1 MQHPHSRHLGKPG
14 PWQETD
20 MKSKYTAAP
29 VDLVSRTDSSDSPT
43 FEARTYAKVAWRL
56 IPFLMLCYLG
66 AYLDRV
72 NVGFAKLQML
82 SDLRFSETIY
92 GIGAG
97 IFFLG
102 YFLFEVPSNLILHR
116 VGARRWL
123 ARIML
128 TWAVISASFVFVKSP
143 TAFYVL
149 RFLLGVAE
157 AGFAPGVILYLT
169 YWFPSA
175 RRAKALSLFFMA
187 IPLAGIVGGPLSG
200 WIMHSL
206 QGTYELAGWKW
217 LFMLEAVPSLLLGFA
232 ILFYL
237 DDGIDKAKWLT
248 DSEKALLARN
258 VAGDNAHKM
267 AHLSIKE
274 FIADRRLWLMA
285 SIYFCVVLGQYG
297 LTFWLPTII
306 RKSGVADPLWIG
318 VFTAIP
324 YLCAIVAL
332 PLIGISADRR
342 RERRFHLAIPM
353 LIAAAGFATLPMLGS
368 VGASIVCLSIASAG
382 ILASSSQ
389 FWSLPTAL
397 LGGMSAAA
405 GIAAVNCFA
414 NLAGFFSPAIVGWLN
429 DLTGKSTA
437 GLIFISTAVTL
448 GALLVFLVP
457 AKSVNR

>member
-1 MQHPHSRHLGKPG
+1 
-14 PWQETD
+14 
-20 MKSKYTAAP
+20 MKSKYTASAIDGEVIAP
-29 VDLVSRTDSSDSPT
+29 ADATS
-43 FEARTYAKVAWRL
+43 FESRTYAKVSRRL

-82 SDLRFSETIY
+82 NDLRFSETVY
-92 GIGAG
+92 GMGAG

-102 YFLFEVPSNLILHR
+102 YFLFEVPSNVILHR
-116 VGARRWL
+116 VGARKWL

-128 TWAVISASFVFVKSP
+128 TWAVISASFVFVKTP
-143 TAFYVL
+143 AAFYAL

-169 YWFPSA
+169 YWFPA
-175 RRAKALSLFFMA
+175 TRRAKALSLFFMA
-187 IPLAGIVGGPLSG
+187 IPLAGILGGPLSG

-206 QGTYELAGWKW
+206 QGAMNMAGWKW
-217 LFMLEAVPSLLLGFA
+217 LFLLEALPSLVLGVA

-237 DDGIDKAKWLT
+237 DDGIAKAKWLT
-248 DSEKALLARN
+248 ESEKSLLARN
-258 VAGDNAHKM
+258 VSSDNAHTT
-267 AHLSIKE
+267 AHVSIRS
-274 FIADRRLWLMA
+274 FIGDRRLWLMA
-285 SIYFCVVLGQYG
+285 AIYFCVVLGQYG

-306 RKSGVADPLWIG
+306 RKSGVADPLWVG

-332 PLIGISADRR
+332 PLIGMSADRR

-353 LIAAAGFATLPMLGS
+353 LVAAAGFAVLPTLGS
-368 VGASIVCLSIASAG
+368 VPASIICLSIAAAG

-429 DLTGKSTA
+429 DLTGRSTA

-448 GALLVFLVP
+448 GACLVFLVP
-457 AKSVNR
+457 ARSVNR

>member
-1 MQHPHSRHLGKPG
+1 MKTKYATSPLAGEATPHA
-14 PWQETD
+14 D
-20 MKSKYTAAP
+20 AA
-29 VDLVSRTDSSDSPT
+29 T
-43 FEARTYAKVAWRL
+43 FESRTYARVVRRL

-82 SDLRFSETIY
+82 SDLHFSETIY
-92 GIGAG
+92 GLGAG

-102 YFLFEVPSNLILHR
+102 YFLFEVPSNVILHK
-116 VGARRWL
+116 VGAKKWL

-128 TWAVISASFVFVKSP
+128 TWAVISACFAFVSTP
-143 TAFYVL
+143 TQFYIL

-157 AGFAPGVILYLT
+157 AGFAPGVILYMT
-169 YWFPSA
+169 YWFPSE
-175 RRAKALSLFFMA
+175 RRAKALSMFFMA

-200 WIMHSL
+200 YILHAFH
-206 QGTYELAGWKW
+206 GATGLAGWKW
-217 LFMLEAVPSLLLGFA
+217 LFLIEAVPSLVLGVA

-237 DDGIDKAKWLT
+237 DNGIRSARWLT
-248 DSEKALLARN
+248 EAEKALLERN
-258 VAGDNAHKM
+258 IEGDNAHKHV
-267 AHLSIKE
+267 HLSIRD
-274 FIADRRLWLMA
+274 FLADRRLWLMA
-285 SIYFCVVLGQYG
+285 AIYFCVVLGQYG

-306 RKSGVADPLWIG
+306 RKSGVADPLWVG
-318 VFTAIP
+318 VFTALP

-332 PLIGISADRR
+332 PLIGMSADRR
-342 RERRFHLAIPM
+342 RERRLHLVVPM
-353 LIAAAGFATLPMLGS
+353 LVSAAGFATLPFLGG
-368 VGASIVCLSIASAG
+368 VGSSLLCLCVAAAG

-389 FWSLPTAL
+389 FWALPTAL

-405 GIAAVNCFA
+405 GIAAVNCVA

-437 GLIFISTAVTL
+437 GLVFISATVVT

-457 AKSVNR
+457 ARAVNR

>member
-1 MQHPHSRHLGKPG
+1 
-14 PWQETD
+14 
-20 MKSKYTAAP
+20 MKTKYASPIEGDVMAHADAA
-29 VDLVSRTDSSDSPT
+29 T
-43 FEARTYAKVAWRL
+43 FESKTYAKVVRRL

-82 SDLRFSETIY
+82 NDLRFSETIY
-92 GIGAG
+92 GLGAG

-102 YFLFEVPSNLILHR
+102 YFLFEVPSNMILHK
-116 VGARRWL
+116 VGARNWL

-128 TWAVISASFVFVKSP
+128 TWAVISASFAFVSSP
-143 TAFYVL
+143 TSFYVL

-157 AGFAPGVILYLT
+157 AGFAPGVILYMT
-169 YWFPSA
+169 YWFPSE
-175 RRAKALSLFFMA
+175 RRAKALSMFFMA

-200 WIMHSL
+200 YIMHAFHGVL
-206 QGTYELAGWKW
+206 DLAGWKW
-217 LFMLEAVPSLLLGFA
+217 LFMLEALPSLVLGIA
-232 ILFYL
+232 ILLYL
-237 DDGIDKAKWLT
+237 DNGIQSAKWLT
-248 DSEKALLARN
+248 DAEKALLARN
-258 VAGDNAHKM
+258 VAGDNAQKVSHV
-267 AHLSIKE
+267 SIRA

-306 RKSGVADPLWIG
+306 RKAGVADPLWVGIL
-318 VFTAIP
+318 TALP
-324 YLCAIVAL
+324 YLCAMIAL
-332 PLIGISADRR
+332 PLVGLSADRR
-342 RERRFHLAIPM
+342 RERRLHLAIPM
-353 LIAAAGFATLPMLGS
+353 LVAAAGFATLPLLGS
-368 VGASIVCLSIASAG
+368 VGASIVCLSIAAAG
-382 ILASSSQ
+382 ILTSSSQ
-389 FWSLPTAL
+389 FWALPTAL

-437 GLIFISTAVTL
+437 GLIFISGVIVL

-457 AKSVNR
+457 AKTVNR

>member
-1 MQHPHSRHLGKPG
+1 
-14 PWQETD
+14 
-20 MKSKYTAAP
+20 MKSKYTASAIDGE
-29 VDLVSRTDSSDSPT
+29 VLAHSDATS
-43 FEARTYAKVAWRL
+43 FESRTYAKVSRRL

-82 SDLRFSETIY
+82 NDLRFSETVY
-92 GIGAG
+92 GMGAG

-102 YFLFEVPSNLILHR
+102 YFLFEVPSNLVLHR
-116 VGARRWL
+116 VGARKWL

-169 YWFPSA
+169 YWFPAA

-206 QGTYELAGWKW
+206 HGAMNMAGWKW
-217 LFMLEAVPSLLLGFA
+217 LFMLEALPSLVLGVA
-232 ILFYL
+232 ILLYL
-237 DDGIDKAKWLT
+237 DDGIAKAKWLT
-248 DSEKALLARN
+248 ESEKNLLARN
-258 VAGDNAHKM
+258 VAGDNVHTTAHI
-267 AHLSIKE
+267 SIRS
-274 FIADRRLWLMA
+274 FIGDRRLWLMA
-285 SIYFCVVLGQYG
+285 AIYFCVVLGQYG

-306 RKSGVADPLWIG
+306 RKSGVADPLWVG

-332 PLIGISADRR
+332 PLIGMSADRR
-342 RERRFHLAIPM
+342 RERRLHLAIPM
-353 LIAAAGFATLPMLGS
+353 LIAAAGFAVLPTLGS
-368 VGASIVCLSIASAG
+368 VPASIGCLSIAAAG

-429 DLTGKSTA
+429 DMTGRSTA
-437 GLIFISTAVTL
+437 GLIFISVAVTL
-448 GALLVFLVP
+448 GACLVFLVP

>member
-1 MQHPHSRHLGKPG
+1 
-14 PWQETD
+14 
-20 MKSKYTAAP
+20 MKAKSTATSVTGDVASSADSASFESK
-29 VDLVSRTDSSDSPT
+29 
-43 FEARTYAKVAWRL
+43 TYAKVGRRL

-82 SDLRFSETIY
+82 NDLRFSETIY
-92 GIGAG
+92 GFGAG

-102 YFLFEVPSNLILHR
+102 YFLFEVPSNVILHK
-116 VGARRWL
+116 VGARNWL

-143 TAFYVL
+143 TTFYVL

-175 RRAKALSLFFMA
+175 RRAKALSIFFMA

-200 WIMHSL
+200 WIMHAF
-206 QGTYELAGWKW
+206 QGVHDLAGWKW
-217 LFMLEAVPSLLLGFA
+217 LFMLEALPSLCLGVA

-237 DDGIDKAKWLT
+237 DNGIASAKWLT
-248 DSEKALLARN
+248 DAEKALLAKN
-258 VAGDNAHKM
+258 VENDNAHKV
-267 AHLSIKE
+267 AHVSIGS
-274 FIADRRLWLMA
+274 FIGDRRLWLMA
-285 SIYFCVVLGQYG
+285 AIYFCVVLGQYG

-306 RKSGVADPLWIG
+306 RKSGVADPLWVGI
-318 VFTAIP
+318 FTAIP
-324 YLCAIVAL
+324 YLCAIIAL
-332 PLIGISADRR
+332 PLVGASADRH
-342 RERRFHLAIPM
+342 RERRLHLAIPM
-353 LIAAAGFATLPMLGS
+353 LVAAAGFATLPMLGG
-368 VGASIVCLSIASAG
+368 VGASLVCVSVAAAG

-389 FWSLPTAL
+389 FWSLPTAV

-437 GLIFISTAVTL
+437 GLIFISVAIVL
-448 GALLVFLVP
+448 GAALVFLVP
-457 AKSVNR
+457 AKTVNR

>member
-1 MQHPHSRHLGKPG
+1 
-14 PWQETD
+14 
-20 MKSKYTAAP
+20 MKSRYSAP
-29 VDLVSRTDSSDSPT
+29 PLAGDAIPLTDPPT
-43 FEARTYAKVAWRL
+43 FEARTYAKVSRRL

-82 SDLRFSETIY
+82 NDLRFSETVY
-92 GIGAG
+92 GMGAG

-143 TAFYVL
+143 AAFYVL

-169 YWFPSA
+169 YWYPSA

-200 WIMHSL
+200 AIMHTLHGAMSM
-206 QGTYELAGWKW
+206 AGWKW
-217 LFMLEAVPSLLLGFA
+217 LFLLEALPSLVLGVA
-232 ILFYL
+232 ILRYL
-237 DDGIDKAKWLT
+237 DDGIAEAKWLS
-248 DSEKALLARN
+248 DPEKALLARN
-258 VAGDNAHKM
+258 VAGDEAHKT
-267 AHLSIKE
+267 AHLSIRA
-274 FIADRRLWLMA
+274 FVGDRRLWLMA
-285 SIYFCVVLGQYG
+285 AIYFCVVLGQYG

-306 RKSGVADPLWIG
+306 RKAGVSDPLWVG

-332 PLIGISADRR
+332 PLIGMSADRR
-342 RERRFHLAIPM
+342 RERRLHLAVPM
-353 LIAAAGFATLPMLGS
+353 LVAAAGFAALPALGS
-368 VGASIVCLSIASAG
+368 VTASIVCLSIAAAG

-397 LGGMSAAA
+397 LGGVSAAA

-437 GLIFISTAVTL
+437 GLIFISAAVTL
-448 GALLVFLVP
+448 GAALVFAVP
-457 AKSVNR
+457 ARSVNR

>member
-1 MQHPHSRHLGKPG
+1 
-14 PWQETD
+14 
-20 MKSKYTAAP
+20 MKTKTHAPSATAEMMTHADSASFESK
-29 VDLVSRTDSSDSPT
+29 
-43 FEARTYAKVAWRL
+43 TYAKVGRRL

-102 YFLFEVPSNLILHR
+102 YFIFEVPSNLLLHK
-116 VGARRWL
+116 VGARNWL

-128 TWAVISASFVFVKSP
+128 TWAVISACFAFVQTP
-143 TAFYVL
+143 TTFYVL

-169 YWFPSA
+169 YWFPAA

-187 IPLAGIVGGPLSG
+187 IPLAGMIGGPLSG
-200 WIMHSL
+200 YIMHAF
-206 QGTYELAGWKW
+206 QGVHGLSGWKW
-217 LFMLEAVPSLLLGFA
+217 LFVLEALPSLVLGVA

-237 DDGIDKAKWLT
+237 DNGIASAKWLT
-248 DSEKALLARN
+248 DAEKALLARN
-258 VAGDNAHKM
+258 VANDNAHKVS
-267 AHLSIKE
+267 HVSIGS
-274 FIADRRLWLMA
+274 FIGDRRLWLMA

-306 RKSGVADPLWIG
+306 RKSGVADPLWVGI
-318 VFTAIP
+318 FTAIP
-324 YLCAIVAL
+324 YLCAIIAL
-332 PLIGISADRR
+332 PLVGASADRH
-342 RERRFHLAIPM
+342 RERRLHLAIPM
-353 LIAAAGFATLPMLGS
+353 LVAAAGFATLPMLGG
-368 VGASIVCLSIASAG
+368 VGASLVCVSVAAAG

-429 DLTGKSTA
+429 DFTGKSTA
-437 GLIFISTAVTL
+437 GLIFISVAIVL
-448 GALLVFLVP
+448 GAGLVFLVP

>member
-1 MQHPHSRHLGKPG
+1 MKTKATAPSM
-14 PWQETD
+14 TD
-20 MKSKYTAAP
+20 DVTSLADPA
-29 VDLVSRTDSSDSPT
+29 S
-43 FEARTYAKVAWRL
+43 FESETYAKVARHL

-82 SDLRFSETIY
+82 NDLRFSETVY
-92 GIGAG
+92 GFGAG

-102 YFLFEVPSNLILHR
+102 YFLFEVPSNLMLHK
-116 VGARRWL
+116 VGARNWL

-128 TWAVISASFVFVKSP
+128 TWAVISACFVFVKSP
-143 TAFYVL
+143 TTFYVL

-200 WIMHSL
+200 YILHAF
-206 QGTYELAGWKW
+206 QGVQGLAGWKW
-217 LFMLEAVPSLLLGFA
+217 LFILEALPSLLLGIA
-232 ILFYL
+232 ILLYL
-237 DDGIDKAKWLT
+237 DNGIAAARWLT
-248 DSEKALLARN
+248 DPEKALLARN
-258 VAGDNAHKM
+258 VANDNACKI
-267 AHLSIKE
+267 AHVSIRS
-274 FIADRRLWLMA
+274 FIGDRRLWLMA
-285 SIYFCVVLGQYG
+285 AIYFCVVLGQYG

-306 RKSGVADPLWIG
+306 RKSGVADPLWVGI
-318 VFTAIP
+318 FTAIP
-324 YLCAIVAL
+324 YLCAIIAL
-332 PLIGISADRR
+332 PLVGASADRH
-342 RERRFHLAIPM
+342 RERRLHLAIPM
-353 LIAAAGFATLPMLGS
+353 LASAAGFATLPMLGG
-368 VGASIVCLSIASAG
+368 VGASLVCVSVAAAG

-437 GLIFISTAVTL
+437 GLIFISAAIVI
-448 GALLVFLVP
+448 GAGLVFLVP
-457 AKSVNR
+457 AKTVNR

>member
-1 MQHPHSRHLGKPG
+1 
-14 PWQETD
+14 
-20 MKSKYTAAP
+20 MKAKSTAPSVTADVASFADSASFESK
-29 VDLVSRTDSSDSPT
+29 
-43 FEARTYAKVAWRL
+43 TYAKVGRRL

-82 SDLRFSETIY
+82 NDLRFSETVY
-92 GIGAG
+92 GFGAG

-102 YFLFEVPSNLILHR
+102 YFLFEVPSNLMLHK
-116 VGARRWL
+116 VGARNWL

-128 TWAVISASFVFVKSP
+128 TWAVISACFIFVKTP
-143 TAFYVL
+143 TTFYVL

-175 RRAKALSLFFMA
+175 RRAKALSIFFMA

-200 WIMHSL
+200 YIMHAF
-206 QGTYELAGWKW
+206 QGVHDLAGWKW
-217 LFMLEAVPSLLLGFA
+217 LFILEALPSLCLGIA

-237 DDGIDKAKWLT
+237 DNGIASAKWLT
-248 DSEKALLARN
+248 DAEKALLARN
-258 VAGDNAHKM
+258 VENDNAHKV
-267 AHLSIKE
+267 AHVSIKS
-274 FIADRRLWLMA
+274 FIGDRRLWLMA
-285 SIYFCVVLGQYG
+285 AIYFCVVLGQYG

-306 RKSGVADPLWIG
+306 RKSGVADPLWVG

-324 YLCAIVAL
+324 YLCAIIAL
-332 PLIGISADRR
+332 PLVGASADRH
-342 RERRFHLAIPM
+342 RERRLHLAIPM
-353 LIAAAGFATLPMLGS
+353 LVAAAGFATLPMLGG
-368 VGASIVCLSIASAG
+368 VGASLVCVSVAAAG
-382 ILASSSQ
+382 ILAASSQ
-389 FWSLPTAL
+389 FWSLPTAV

-429 DLTGKSTA
+429 DFTGKSTA
-437 GLIFISTAVTL
+437 GLLFISVAVVI
-448 GALLVFLVP
+448 GAGLVFLVP
-457 AKSVNR
+457 AKTVNR

>member
-1 MQHPHSRHLGKPG
+1 
-14 PWQETD
+14 
-20 MKSKYTAAP
+20 MKAKYTAPPLAGDVLP
-29 VDLVSRTDSSDSPT
+29 RSDSST
-43 FEARTYAKVAWRL
+43 FEAKTYAKVGRRL

-82 SDLRFSETIY
+82 NDLRFSETVY
-92 GIGAG
+92 GMGAG

-128 TWAVISASFVFVKSP
+128 TWAVISACFVFVRTP
-143 TAFYVL
+143 AAFYGL

-187 IPLAGIVGGPLSG
+187 IPLAGMIGGPLSG
-200 WIMHSL
+200 AIMHSL
-206 QGTYELAGWKW
+206 HGVMALAGWKW
-217 LFMLEAVPSLLLGFA
+217 LFLLEALPSFVLGIA
-232 ILFYL
+232 ILLYL
-237 DDGIDKAKWLT
+237 DDGIAHAKWLN
-248 DSEKALLARN
+248 DAEKTLLARN
-258 VAGDNAHKM
+258 VAADAEHKTAHV
-267 AHLSIKE
+267 SIRA
-274 FIADRRLWLMA
+274 FVGDRRLWLMA
-285 SIYFCVVLGQYG
+285 AIYFCVVLGQYG

-306 RKSGVADPLWIG
+306 RKSGVADPLWVGI
-318 VFTAIP
+318 FTAIP

-332 PLIGISADRR
+332 PLIGMSADRR

-353 LIAAAGFATLPMLGS
+353 LISAAGFVSLPWLGS
-368 VGASIVCLSIASAG
+368 VGASLVCLSIASAG

-389 FWSLPTAL
+389 FWSLPTAV

-437 GLIFISTAVTL
+437 GLIFISAAVTL

-457 AKSVNR
+457 AKTVNR

>member
-1 MQHPHSRHLGKPG
+1 
-14 PWQETD
+14 
-20 MKSKYTAAP
+20 MKTRYTVPPLACDAIAP
-29 VDLVSRTDSSDSPT
+29 ADSQT
-43 FEARTYAKVAWRL
+43 FEAKTYAKVSRRL

-82 SDLRFSETIY
+82 NDLHFSETIY

-102 YFLFEVPSNLILHR
+102 YFLFEVPSNIILHK

-143 TAFYVL
+143 AAFYAL

-169 YWFPSA
+169 YWYPSA

-187 IPLAGIVGGPLSG
+187 IPFAGILGGPLSG

-206 QGTYELAGWKW
+206 QGAMSLAGWKW
-217 LFMLEAVPSLLLGFA
+217 LFVLEAVPSLVLGVA
-232 ILFYL
+232 ILLYL
-237 DDGIDKAKWLT
+237 DDSIARAKWLS
-248 DSEKALLARN
+248 DAEKTLLARN
-258 VAGDNAHKM
+258 VAGDDAHKT
-267 AHLSIKE
+267 AHVSIRA
-274 FIADRRLWLMA
+274 FVADRRLWLMA
-285 SIYFCVVLGQYG
+285 AIYFCVVLGQYG

-306 RKSGVADPLWIG
+306 RKSGVADPLWVGI
-318 VFTAIP
+318 FTAIP

-332 PLIGISADRR
+332 PLIGMSADRR

-353 LIAAAGFATLPMLGS
+353 LVAAAGFATLPALGG
-368 VGASIVCLSIASAG
+368 VGASIVCLSVASAG
-382 ILASSSQ
+382 ILAASSQ

-437 GLIFISTAVTL
+437 GLIFISIAVTL
-448 GALLVFLVP
+448 GASLVFFVP

>member
-1 MQHPHSRHLGKPG
+1 
-14 PWQETD
+14 
-20 MKSKYTAAP
+20 MKSKLAASAATAEFA
-29 VDLVSRTDSSDSPT
+29 SSEDAGS
-43 FEARTYAKVAWRL
+43 FEAKTYAKVGRRL

-82 SDLRFSETIY
+82 NDLRFSETIY

-102 YFLFEVPSNLILHR
+102 YFLFEVPSNVILHK
-116 VGARRWL
+116 VGARNWL

-143 TAFYVL
+143 TTFYIL

-169 YWFPSA
+169 YWFPAA

-200 WIMHSL
+200 YIMHAF
-206 QGTYELAGWKW
+206 QGMHGLAGWKW
-217 LFMLEAVPSLLLGFA
+217 LFMLEALPSLFLGVA

-237 DDGIDKAKWLT
+237 DNGIAGAKWLT
-248 DSEKALLARN
+248 DKEKALLKRN
-258 VAGDNAHKM
+258 VEKDNAQTVKHV
-267 AHLSIKE
+267 SIGA
-274 FIADRRLWLMA
+274 FIRDRRLWLMA
-285 SIYFCVVLGQYG
+285 AIYFCVVLGQYG
-297 LTFWLPTII
+297 LTFWLPTIV
-306 RKSGVADPLWIG
+306 RRTGVADPLWVGIL
-318 VFTAIP
+318 TAIP
-324 YLCAIVAL
+324 YLCAIIAL
-332 PLIGISADRR
+332 PLIGASADKR
-342 RERRFHLAIPM
+342 RERRLHLAIPM
-353 LIAAAGFATLPMLGS
+353 LVSAAGFATLPMLGS
-368 VGASIVCLSIASAG
+368 VGASIVCVSIAAAG

-389 FWSLPTAL
+389 FWSLPTAV

-429 DLTGKSTA
+429 DFTGKSTA
-437 GLIFISTAVTL
+437 GLIFISVAIVL
-448 GALLVFLVP
+448 GAVLVFFVP
-457 AKSVNR
+457 AKTVNR

>member
-1 MQHPHSRHLGKPG
+1 MNA
-14 PWQETD
+14 
-20 MKSKYTAAP
+20 KST
-29 VDLVSRTDSSDSPT
+29 SPSVT
-43 FEARTYAKVAWRL
+43 GDAMSVAELASLEVKTYAKVGRRL

-82 SDLRFSETIY
+82 SDLRFSDTVY

-102 YFLFEVPSNLILHR
+102 YFIFEVPSNLLLHKL
-116 VGARRWL
+116 GARNWL

-128 TWAVISASFVFVKSP
+128 TWAVISASFAFVESA
-143 TAFYVL
+143 TTFYVL

-169 YWFPSA
+169 YWFPAA

-200 WIMHSL
+200 WIMHAF
-206 QGTYELAGWKW
+206 QGVHGLAGWKW
-217 LFMLEAVPSLLLGFA
+217 LFMLEALPSLFLGVA

-237 DDGIDKAKWLT
+237 DNGIASAKWLT
-248 DSEKALLARN
+248 DAEKDLLARN
-258 VAGDNAHKM
+258 VAHDNSHKVAHVSIRSFIGDG
-267 AHLSIKE
+267 
-274 FIADRRLWLMA
+274 RLWLMA

-306 RKSGVADPLWIG
+306 RKSGVADPLWVGI
-318 VFTAIP
+318 FTAIP
-324 YLCAIVAL
+324 YLCAIIAL
-332 PLIGISADRR
+332 PLVGASADRH
-342 RERRFHLAIPM
+342 RERRLHLAIPM
-353 LIAAAGFATLPMLGS
+353 LVAAAGFATLPMLGGVAASLVCVS
-368 VGASIVCLSIASAG
+368 VAAAG

-405 GIAAVNCFA
+405 GIAAVNCYA

-437 GLIFISTAVTL
+437 GLIFISAAIVL
-448 GALLVFLVP
+448 GAALVFLVP